1 MVSASLKLY
10 FHLLQISFFVPKAIV
25 CLNGEEEKL
34 AEAIYVVQ
42 MRAKISRATS
52 VNERMVADQKGRFG
66 HRNFTLD
73 VESFPVGYWGSQ

>member
-1 MVSASLKLY
+1 
-10 FHLLQISFFVPKAIV
+10 
-25 CLNGEEEKL
+25 
-34 AEAIYVVQ
+34 

-73 VESFPVGYWGSQ
+73 VESFPVGYCEYIYKHVSGFCMFILRRNILKPTCNIY